1 MDASIDETEIVLH
14 ESWKTK
20 TLVIGA
26 ILGTLVGLGGAYLL
40 IQGYERQGK
49 KVSVSAGEG
58 VKLGILVMGLL
69 RQIANLGDA
78 DK

>member
-1 MDASIDETEIVLH
+1 METPLQETDIELR

-26 ILGTLVGLGGAYLL
+26 VLGTLVGLGGAYLL
-40 IQGYERQGK
+40 IQGYERQGR
-49 KVSVSAGEG
+49 KVNVSAGEG

-69 RQIANLGDA
+69 RQIANLGDGE
-78 DK
+78 K

>member
-1 MDASIDETEIVLH
+1 MEASIEETEIELH

-26 ILGTLVGLGGAYLL
+26 VIGVLVGLGGAYLL
-40 IQGYERQGK
+40 IQGYERQGR

-69 RQIANLGDA
+69 RQIANLGDGE
-78 DK
+78 K